1 MRQLFRRLWYRWIGS
16 AFVTGVVVLLPVVI
30 TVMIMGWAGTQL
42 VYLVGPQTLIGGV
55 LRSVG
60 FHLVTD
66 PTIATVVGWALVLLT
81 IWTLGLFIQSTARH
95 QFDTMFHTVMHR
107 IPLIGT
113 VYKPVAH
120 VVGLL
125 SREAQEDLQGMS
137 VVFCTLRE
145 GNGTGFLG
153 LLASPEPYRFR
164 EQDCLLVY
172 IPTAPIPMTG
182 GLMFVPVPTV
192 TKVAIS
198 VDDLMKLYFSLG
210 TLSFQVMPDQYRP
223 SKTPTD
229 IRPEAIA

>member
-16 AFVTGVVVLLPVVI
+16 AFVTGVLVLLPVVI

-42 VYLVGPQTLIGGV
+42 VHLVGPQTLIGSL
-55 LRSVG
+55 LRG
-60 FHLVTD
+60 LGLHLVTD
-66 PTIATVVGWALVLLT
+66 PTIATAIGWALVLIT

-113 VYKPVAH
+113 IYKPVAH

-137 VVFCTLRE
+137 VVFCALGE
-145 GNGTGFLG
+145 GNGAGFLG
-153 LLASPEPYRFR
+153 LLASSEQYRLR

-172 IPTAPIPMTG
+172 IPTAPVPMTG
-182 GLMFVPVPTV
+182 GLVFVPAPAV
-192 TKVAIS
+192 TRVTMS

-210 TLSFQVMPDQYRP
+210 TLSSQVMPAQYHT
-223 SKTPTD
+223 SKATAGTS
-229 IRPEAIA
+229 PEALQ

>member
-1 MRQLFRRLWYRWIGS
+1 
-16 AFVTGVVVLLPVVI
+16 
-30 TVMIMGWAGTQL
+30 
-42 VYLVGPQTLIGGV
+42 V
-55 LRSVG
+55 LREVG
-60 FHLVTD
+60 LQLVTD
-66 PTIATVVGWALVLLT
+66 PTIATVIGWTLVLLT
-81 IWTLGLFIQSTARH
+81 IWSLGLLIQSTARH

-113 VYKPVAH
+113 IYKPVAH

-137 VVFCTLRE
+137 VVFCTLGE

-153 LLASPEPYRFR
+153 LLASSELFRIR

-182 GLMFVPVPTV
+182 GLVFVPAATV
-192 TKVAIS
+192 TKVSMS

-210 TLSFQVMPDQYRP
+210 TLSSQVIPASYRA
-223 SKTPTD
+223 SKAPTD
-229 IRPEAIA
+229 ARSEAIE